1 LLQQAVWD
9 SAIVLAKYLE
19 RWPKKVVGKR
29 CIELGSGCGLAGI
42 TAACLGAEKVF
53 LTNFI
58 ENLPL
63 LEQNCVANRIME
75 VSTTMPLVWGR
86 EVVSEIGD
94 IDVILATDIMYYDDA
109 VKPLLATLHALS
121 GHNPL
126 ILFAY
131 GRNQQAEETFMRAL
145 ERSNFCMK
153 RIKEE
158 ELDDVYQCVD
168 VDVFEIG
175 LMGHH

>member
-1 LLQQAVWD
+1 M
-9 SAIVLAKYLE
+9 LAKYME
-19 RWPKKVVGKR
+19 RWPEKVVGKR

-53 LTNFI
+53 LTDFM

-63 LEQNCVANRIME
+63 LEQNCVANRVME
-75 VSTTMPLVWGR
+75 GASTVPLVWGR
-86 EVVSEIGD
+86 EVPSEIGD
-94 IDVILATDIMYYDDA
+94 VDVILATDIMYYDDA

-121 GHNPL
+121 GHNPH

-131 GRNQQAEETFMRAL
+131 GRNRQAEETFMRAL

-153 RIKEE
+153 RIEEE

-168 VDVFEIG
+168 VDVFELQ